1 VALSRDTRLL
11 ARNATEHGQI
21 RAAAEGGDAAL
32 ARRLMHEHVLAA
44 GDLIANV
51 LERDALALDGE
62 SDGRG
67 GE

>member
-1 VALSRDTRLL
+1 MALSRDTRLL

-21 RAAAEGGDAAL
+21 RAAVERGDAAV

-51 LERDALALDGE
+51 LERDALAPAGE
-62 SDGRG
+62 PDGRG